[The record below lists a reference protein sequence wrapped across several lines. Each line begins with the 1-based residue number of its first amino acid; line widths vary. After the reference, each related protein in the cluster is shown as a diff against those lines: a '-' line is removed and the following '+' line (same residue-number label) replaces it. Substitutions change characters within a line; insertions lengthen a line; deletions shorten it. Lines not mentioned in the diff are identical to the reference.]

1 LPAGPL
7 YQVDLW
13 FVNSHHFVSHVSYT
27 TLSVQEGLLNIG
39 FPHVRVGQAKVSAIA
54 ISVDEETARSLGKV
68 GPNGSFVF
76 NRGLL
81 DEKQPA
87 LAKESGYPYDCG
99 LNWAQLDLQTIEKTD
114 KANLPAD
121 QGGRPST
128 RFDVNSDKMSF
139 DIKMGL
145 AQEYALRF
153 RYKNEGT
160 EIPRGHW
167 TLQSGADGRLVAEG
181 DISFPPTPQKF
192 KIVST
197 TTGTFVN
204 AGSYRLVVSGVDNV
218 EFESVEVQ

>member
-1 LPAGPL
+1 M
-7 YQVDLW
+7 
-13 FVNSHHFVSHVSYT
+13 
-27 TLSVQEGLLNIG
+27 
-39 FPHVRVGQAKVSAIA
+39 
-54 ISVDEETARSLGKV
+54 GKV
-68 GPNGSFVF
+68 GSNGSFVF

-81 DEKQPA
+81 DEKLPA
-87 LAKESGYPYDCG
+87 LVKEIGYPYDCG
-99 LNWAQLDLQTIEKTD
+99 LNWAQLDLQTVEQTD

-121 QGGRPST
+121 KGGRPSAQ
-128 RFDVNSDKMSF
+128 FVVNPDKVSF

-160 EIPRGHW
+160 GIPRGHW
-167 TLQSGADGRLVAEG
+167 TLQSSVDGRLVAEG
-181 DISFPPTPQKF
+181 DISFPPTPPKF

-204 AGSYRLVVSGVDNV
+204 AGSYRLVVSGVENV